1 MGYGVHVRGLKMK
14 PGKLYIKIFLSF
26 LMVLVVTEILIF
38 GLFMAAAG
46 REVYARFEQYTVAK
60 VLLLKEVVEHKIDAR
75 PQQPVSENRSLAEF
89 LIRFDRTL
97 EAYIWV
103 AKTDGTPLL
112 QSFDGAL
119 PEHRLK
125 DFERSCAKDFGD
137 FKIFSSR
144 KRHWGFYGL
153 IPLKTEDGESLDLH
167 VLFKK
172 RGPPHSEGRFALGLL
187 VIGLVIAVLII
198 PISRFI
204 TNPIRDLRES
214 ALRIAEGD
222 LSHRASVKKKNE
234 IGELGRAFN
243 HMAGRLEKMIR
254 GGRELTANVSHEL
267 RSPLARMRVA
277 AELLMDKLD
286 KGDNK
291 GCKMH
296 MEEILEDIEEVD
308 RLIGR
313 ILDLSKLDIHEKALG
328 REEIDLSGLLREHLD
343 KQESIIEQKKLTV
356 SAELSDS
363 LILTGD
369 RETLTMAFSN
379 IIDNAFKFVPEN
391 GSVRVEMLR
400 GDDSLRVH
408 VSNTFEAIPEEELQ
422 EIFEPFHRAATGV
435 PGSGLGLAITKK
447 VIQAHG
453 GTIEAA
459 NSKEGFSIRV
469 CLSHHPSGPP
479 AS

>member
-1 MGYGVHVRGLKMK
+1 MR

-26 LMVLVVTEILIF
+26 LMVLVVTEILVF

-46 REVYARFEQYTVAK
+46 REVYSRFEQYTVAK
-60 VLLLKEVVEHKIDAR
+60 VLLLKEVVENKISAR
-75 PQQPVSENRSLAEF
+75 SQQPVSENRSLEEF
-89 LIRFDRTL
+89 LIRFDGTL
-97 EAYIWV
+97 GAYIWV
-103 AKTDGTPLL
+103 AKPDGTPLL
-112 QSFDGAL
+112 KSFEGAL
-119 PEHRLK
+119 PDKRLK
-125 DFERSCAKDFGD
+125 EFEGSRVKDFGD
-137 FKIFSSR
+137 FKVFSSR

-153 IPLKTEDGESLDLH
+153 IPLTPGDGEPLKLH

-172 RGPPHSEGRFALGLL
+172 REPPPHSEGGFALGL
-187 VIGLVIAVLII
+187 VIIGLVIAVLII

-204 TNPIRDLRES
+204 TNPIRELRES

-222 LSHRASVKKKNE
+222 LSHRAEVKKKNE

-277 AELLMDKLD
+277 AELLSDKLE

-291 GCKMH
+291 GCRVH

-313 ILDLSKLDIHEKALG
+313 ILDLSKLDIHGKAI
-328 REEIDLSGLLREHLD
+328 RMEEMDLSGLLREHLE
-343 KQESIIEQKKLTV
+343 KQESIIEQKKLIIAADLPETQIF
-356 SAELSDS
+356 A
-363 LILTGD
+363 GD

-379 IIDNAFKFVPEN
+379 IIDNAFKFVPEK
-391 GSVRVEMLR
+391 GSVRMEMFR
-400 GDDSLRVH
+400 EGDTLCIQVA
-408 VSNTFEAIPEEELQ
+408 NTFEAIPEDELQ
-422 EIFEPFHRAATGV
+422 EIFEPFHRAAPGV
-435 PGSGLGLAITKK
+435 PGSGLGLAITKR
-447 VIQAHG
+447 VIRGHG
-453 GTIEAA
+453 GTIGAA
-459 NSKEGFSIRV
+459 NSKDGFSIRV
-469 CLSHHPSGPP
+469 RLPLSPSGPA

>member
-1 MGYGVHVRGLKMK
+1 MK
-14 PGKLYIKIFLSF
+14 PGRLYIKIFLSF
-26 LMVLVVTEILIF
+26 LMVLVVTEILIL
-38 GLFMAAAG
+38 GLFMVTAG
-46 REVYARFEQYTVAK
+46 REVYARIEHYTVAK
-60 VLLLKEVVEHKIDAR
+60 VLLLKEVVEDKVNAR

-89 LIRFDRTL
+89 LSRFDRTL
-97 EAYIWV
+97 GAYIWI
-103 AKTDGTPLL
+103 AKPDGTPIL
-112 QSFDGAL
+112 QSFEGAL
-119 PEHRLK
+119 PHQRLK
-125 DFERSCAKDFGD
+125 DFEGSCVKDFGD
-137 FKIFSSR
+137 FKVFSNK

-153 IPLKTEDGESLDLH
+153 IPLTAGDGQSLDLH

-172 RGPPHSEGRFALGLL
+172 MRPPHSEGGFALGLL

-204 TNPIRDLRES
+204 TNPIRELRES

-222 LSHRASVKKKNE
+222 LSHRAKVKKKNE

-254 GGRELTANVSHEL
+254 GGRELTANISHEL

-291 GCKMH
+291 GCEVH
-296 MEEILEDIEEVD
+296 MDEILEDIEEVD

-313 ILDLSKLDIHEKALG
+313 ILDLSKLDIHEKAMG
-328 REEIDLSGLLREHLD
+328 RDEIDLPWLIKEYLE
-343 KQESIIEQKKLTV
+343 KQESIIEQKN
-356 SAELSDS
+356 LSIAAD
-363 LILTGD
+363 LPDNRILTGD

-379 IIDNAFKFVPEN
+379 IIDNAFKFVPEK
-391 GSVRVEMLR
+391 GSFRVEMIR
-400 GDDSLRVH
+400 EGDILCIH
-408 VSNTFEAIPEEELQ
+408 FANTFEAIPEEELQ
-422 EIFEPFHRAATGV
+422 EIFEPFHRASKGV
-435 PGSGLGLAITKK
+435 PGSGLGLAITKR

-469 CLSHHPSGPP
+469 RLPLSTSEP
-479 AS
+479 AVS